1 MWHLFYDLAI
11 LGKSFTTSAHTHTH
25 TQVKIGTVVENS
37 SKNGMYL
44 KSIVKIIR

>member
-11 LGKSFTTSAHTHTH
+11 LGKSFITSAHTHT
-25 TQVKIGTVVENS
+25 QVNIGTVVENS

>member
-11 LGKSFTTSAHTHTH
+11 LGKSFTTSAHTHT
-25 TQVKIGTVVENS
+25 QVKIGTVVKNS